1 MDFRIEAFRSEHKT
15 EIVELSLRA
24 WEPVFASLRP
34 AVPSYA
40 YDAFYPLGWSVRQ
53 AQEVEEVLD
62 QDGASIWVA
71 VDRTVRVI
79 GWVGLL
85 FHTSFQ
91 LGEVR
96 IMAVEPLHQ
105 RQGIGKALLVWAERI
120 MRQHGL
126 KVSLVDTGT
135 DPGHEPARKTYE
147 AAGYLQWPSVKYMK
161 ERTLIKLGKR

>member
-1 MDFRIEAFRSEHKT
+1 MDFRIEAFRPEQKA
-15 EIVELSLRA
+15 EIVDLSLRA
-24 WEPVFASLRP
+24 WEPVFAALRP

-71 VDRTVRVI
+71 VDPTSRVI

-85 FHTSFQ
+85 FHTAVQ

-96 IMAVEPLHQ
+96 IMAVEPSLH
-105 RQGIGKALLVWAERI
+105 RQGIGKALLVTAERI
-120 MRQHGL
+120 MRKQGL
-126 KVSLVDTGT
+126 KVALVDTGT
-135 DPGHEPARKTYE
+135 DPGHAPARKTYE
-147 AAGYLQWPSVKYMK
+147 AAGYRQWPSVKYMK
-161 ERTLIKLGKR
+161 EL